1 MKYLFTYGLF
11 ILYLMVYLK
20 CNAQTADPN
29 QTPFA
34 YGISLGV
41 YSSSANPKLV
51 GIIFNKK
58 PVAGFSLG
66 GVASFRRKTYFFET
80 GLNYMS
86 EGYAYSTTVESK
98 NNVNKV
104 SNEYKFYSIMLPL
117 KLAVPIRSKYGRHLP
132 SFALNLALPTK
143 QLLYQTIE
151 YNNAPLTK
159 NVYNVSSDYKVYK
172 PSFSLAYGLEFDMD
186 VTYAI
191 RVEPTFQFTILNA
204 NAAQFKTNISNIGL
218 KCNLL
223 FLR

>member
-66 GVASFRRKTYFFET
+66 GVASFRMKTYFFET

>member
-1 MKYLFTYGLF
+1 MRIFN
-11 ILYLMVYLK
+11 ILISFMLIAPF
-20 CNAQTADPN
+20 CNAQVADPN

-34 YGISLGV
+34 YGISAGV

-51 GIIFNKK
+51 GIPFNKK

-66 GVASFRRKTYFFET
+66 GVASFRMKTYFFET

-117 KLAVPIRSKYGRHLP
+117 KLAVPVRSKYGRHLP
-132 SFALNLALPTK
+132 SFALNLSLPTK
-143 QLLYQTIE
+143 QLLYQTVE
-151 YNNAPLTK
+151 YNNAPITK
-159 NVYNVSSDYKVYK
+159 NAYDVSSDCKAYT

-186 VTYAI
+186 ITYAI

-204 NAAQFKTNISNIGL
+204 NSTQFKTTISNIGL

>member
-1 MKYLFTYGLF
+1 
-11 ILYLMVYLK
+11 MVYLK

>member
-1 MKYLFTYGLF
+1 MKHLFTYSLL
-11 ILYLMVYLK
+11 ILYLAVYSN
-20 CNAQTADPN
+20 CNAQTADPT

-34 YGISLGV
+34 YGISAGV
-41 YSSSANPKLV
+41 YSSSANPKQV
-51 GIIFNKK
+51 SSISDKK

-66 GVASFRRKTYFFET
+66 GVASFRMKTYFFET

-98 NNVNKV
+98 TNVNKI

-117 KLAVPIRSKYGRHLP
+117 KLAVPIRSNYGRHLP
-132 SFALNLALPTK
+132 SFALNLSIPTK
-143 QLLYQTIE
+143 QVLYQTIE
-151 YNNAPLTK
+151 NKNAPNTK
-159 NVYNVSSDYKVYK
+159 NVYNVSSDYKAFT

-186 VTYAI
+186 ITYAI
-191 RVEPTFQFTILNA
+191 RIEPTFQFTILNA
-204 NAAQFKTNISNIGL
+204 NSAQFKTNISNIGL